1 MYLEIFTWWVLSY
14 ELSPFSKIPDLHT
27 AANLGRHFLLLKFC
41 KFLPLTAAFLDMS
54 SDITLVVTDS
64 LPQRRVFKL

>member
-1 MYLEIFTWWVLSY
+1 MYLEMFAWWVLSY
-14 ELSPFSKIPDLHT
+14 ELSPFSKIPDLHK
-27 AANLGRHFLLLKFC
+27 AATLGRHFLLLKFG